1 MATRR
6 LRPAWL
12 LVGLLVW
19 GAALA
24 EPSPL
29 ADPRLNLTPL
39 EAARPAIAPG
49 QLRGKVVYV
58 DFWASWCVPCRA
70 SFPWL
75 EDLHRKY
82 GEQGLVVLG
91 INKDQEPGD
100 AGKFLARYP
109 ASFPLLRDPGDALA
123 KGFAVRGMPSA
134 YLIDRRGNIRHTH
147 VGFRQE
153 TSAELERLLVEL
165 LKEDAT

>member
-1 MATRR
+1 MASKR
-6 LRPAWL
+6 LQPAL
-12 LVGLLVW
+12 LLAGLLAW
-19 GAALA
+19 GAACA

-29 ADPRLNLTPL
+29 ADSRLTLTPL
-39 EAARPAIAPG
+39 EAARPAIAAE
-49 QLRGKVVYV
+49 QLKGKVVYV

-75 EDLHRKY
+75 EELHRKY
-82 GEQGLVVLG
+82 GDQGLVVLG
-91 INKDQEPGD
+91 INKDQAPGD

-147 VGFRQE
+147 VGFRQD
-153 TSAELERLLVEL
+153 TTAELEQLLVEL
-165 LKEDAT
+165 LKESPT

>member
-1 MATRR
+1 MASKR
-6 LRPAWL
+6 LRPAL
-12 LVGLLVW
+12 LLAGLLAW

-24 EPSPL
+24 ETSPL
-29 ADPRLNLTPL
+29 ADPRLALTPL
-39 EAARPAIAPG
+39 DAARPAIAPA
-49 QLRGKVVYV
+49 QLQGRVVYV

-75 EDLHRKY
+75 EELHRKY

-91 INKDQEPGD
+91 INKDQEPAD

-123 KGFAVRGMPSA
+123 RGFAVRGMPSA
-134 YLIDRRGNIRHTH
+134 YLIDRRGTIRHTH

-153 TSAELERLLVEL
+153 SAAELERLLVEL

>member
-1 MATRR
+1 MASKR
-6 LRPAWL
+6 LRATWLLAGL
-12 LVGLLVW
+12 LVG
-19 GAALA
+19 GAAQA
-24 EPSPL
+24 ELSPL
-29 ADPRLNLTPL
+29 ADPRLSLTPL
-39 EAARPAIAPG
+39 EAARPVIAPA

-75 EDLHRKY
+75 EGLHRKY

-153 TSAELERLLVEL
+153 TAAELERLLVEL
-165 LKEDAT
+165 LKEEAT

>member
-1 MATRR
+1 MDSRQRGLA
-6 LRPAWL
+6 L
-12 LVGLLVW
+12 LIAGLLVW
-19 GAALA
+19 GAAIA

-29 ADPRLNLTPL
+29 ADPQLVLTPL
-39 EAARPAIAPG
+39 GGARTAIEAR
-49 QLRGKVVYV
+49 QLQGKVVYV

-75 EDLHRKY
+75 EELHRKH
-82 GEQGLVVLG
+82 QARGLVILG
-91 INKDQEPGD
+91 INKDQEPGGAD
-100 AGKFLARYP
+100 KFLARYP
-109 ASFPLLRDPGDALA
+109 VSFPLLQDPGDKLA

-153 TSAELERLLVEL
+153 STAELERMLVEL
-165 LKEDAT
+165 LKENAT